1 MADRRNFLKGLL
13 ATVALT
19 PLATAQQSKVVT
31 ILHTNDTHSHLE
43 PFPAGTRNE
52 GMGGAARRAAYV
64 RSVKQQNPNT
74 LLIDSGD
81 FFQGTPFFNFYRGE
95 LEIKAMSAIG
105 YDVVTLG
112 NHDFDNGVDGLV
124 AALKYAKFDVVS
136 SNYDFGNT
144 PLKDIV
150 KPYVVKQMDGVRVGV
165 LGLGIDFVGLVVDE
179 KHRGVTYRDPI
190 ESARRVVQTLREQEQ
205 VDLVVVAS
213 HLGTK
218 YEKEPERIS
227 DLKVVEQVPGIDF
240 IAGGHTHS
248 FMKRPEVYRAA
259 DGRESLLFQVGYGGI
274 NVGRVDFKFRGS
286 ELVGWSGGVVEL
298 GEKV

>member
-1 MADRRNFLKGLL
+1 MASRRNFLKGLL
-13 ATVALT
+13 ATAVLT
-19 PLATAQQSKVVT
+19 PVAHAASEETIT

-64 RSVKQQNPNT
+64 RSVKQHNPHT
-74 LLIDSGD
+74 LLIDAGD

-112 NHDFDNGVDGLV
+112 NHDFDNGVDALV
-124 AALKYAKFDVVS
+124 SALKYAKFDVVC

-150 KPYVVKQMDGVRVGV
+150 KPYVVKQMGRLKVGV
-165 LGLGIDFVGLVVDE
+165 FGLGISFVGLVVDE
-179 KHRGVTYRDPI
+179 KHKGVTYHDPI
-190 ESARRVVQTLREQEQ
+190 DSARRVVQVLREKER
-205 VDLVVVAS
+205 VDLVVAAS

-218 YEKEPERIS
+218 YEKEPERVS

-248 FMKRPEVYRAA
+248 FMKKPEVHKGA
-259 DGRESLLFQVGYGGI
+259 DGREALLFQVGFGGI
-274 NVGRVDFKFRGS
+274 NVGRVDFKFRDS
-286 ELVGWSGGVVEL
+286 ELVGWNAGLVEL
-298 GEKV
+298 GESA